1 MEEPKTAPE
10 ATKPA
15 PEPEKVCSKAND
27 LHTFVIAL
35 LTSIIVVGLYHF
47 GMGAY
52 RIYFPECEESYF
64 CEEEVGG
71 EAAGEQADEV
81 RPPKEHI
88 KGKKPGKPPK
98 FDKDGKPRKFG
109 KDGKPRKPGK
119 GKKPAPG
126 KADAPALEKAPE
138 KADAPAPEKAPAE
151 PAK

>member
-1 MEEPKTAPE
+1 MEETKTAPE
-10 ATKPA
+10 AEMA
-15 PEPEKVCSKAND
+15 CSKAND

-52 RIYFPECEESYF
+52 RIYFPETEESYF
-64 CEEEVGG
+64 CEEEVEG
-71 EAAGEQADEV
+71 EAAGEPADEV
-81 RPPKEHI
+81 RPKKEHF

-109 KDGKPRKPGK
+109 KDGKPRKFGK

-126 KADAPALEKAPE
+126 KAPDQADAPEKTDAPAA
-138 KADAPAPEKAPAE
+138 EKAPAE
-151 PAK
+151 PAN